1 MTCPSP
7 APMSIPNPIYHVR
20 DPLTGTL
27 QCMGYP
33 LLPGQPLWRAAF
45 DAIADEPALDRL
57 AAQLA
62 GFLRTLHTLP
72 PTTLGSDVLVKDM
85 PETWAAMHGEF
96 QAQLYPHMRPDAREA
111 VTQLFMALLDD
122 LEHNP
127 VQLVLRHGDFG
138 TANILYDPQTL
149 HITGIID
156 FGFAG
161 LGDRAV
167 DIAGLAASY
176 GEAFVMRCAAIYPEI
191 AQMLP
196 RARLYRGTFVLQ
208 QALYALRDGNP
219 ADFQDGMAG
228 YV

>member
-1 MTCPSP
+1 
-7 APMSIPNPIYHVR
+7 
-20 DPLTGTL
+20 
-27 QCMGYP
+27 
-33 LLPGQPLWRAAF
+33 
-45 DAIADEPALDRL
+45 
-57 AAQLA
+57 
-62 GFLRTLHTLP
+62 
-72 PTTLGSDVLVKDM
+72 
-85 PETWAAMHGEF
+85 
-96 QAQLYPHMRPDAREA
+96 
-111 VTQLFMALLDD
+111 
-122 LEHNP
+122 
-127 VQLVLRHGDFG
+127 VLRHGDFG
-138 TANILYDPQTL
+138 TGNILYDPQTL

-196 RARLYRGTFVLQ
+196 RARLYRGTFALQ

-219 ADFQDGMAG
+219 ADFEDGMAG